1 MVHHGVRR
9 PRAADEQASPGAA
22 ARSLRPFAVGGAE
35 GTGRAADR
43 APRSD
48 HRAHWTRSLVLTS
61 LAKFRQSS
69 STSKRPCGSVCH
81 SSECTGTTHLPT
93 NEARALRASKVLGAS
108 NVGLRG
114 TFRVPGGLSLNLAHQ
129 DLMPLSDDAPQ
140 VGGNRIAK
148 SIA

>member
-1 MVHHGVRR
+1 MIKSSVVTDRTRPERR
-9 PRAADEQASPGAA
+9 M
-22 ARSLRPFAVGGAE
+22 
-35 GTGRAADR
+35 T
-43 APRSD
+43 
-48 HRAHWTRSLVLTS
+48 
-61 LAKFRQSS
+61 AKVPSIVS
-69 STSKRPCGSVCH
+69 STSKHPCGTVCH

-129 DLMPLSDDAPQ
+129 DLMPLSDDALQ